1 MVLVIFDIQGNFEKK
16 KKKRLNAIKGHL
28 KTLLTF
34 HMTEDMESEI
44 HFCNQNMKDSCS
56 KLSKSLSH
64 VTFLTDLT

>member
-16 KKKRLNAIKGHL
+16 KRLNDIKGHL

-56 KLSKSLSH
+56 KLSKS
-64 VTFLTDLT
+64 